1 MPTHCLKN
9 TGEIFISYY
18 GRDTAEI
25 FLKRTEHP
33 LLPVNWLR
41 ARNWWELRT
50 FHCSFWYLVLLLAT
64 SWYFQENKHIYS
76 KKKKK
81 KNWKHH
87 EVKLDLST
95 HMFWLS
101 ISVQQISPKLTGLK
115 QMLNFAHNIVG
126 QKFRKSSAG
135 WSVPDPCAIW
145 AWEIGSQDGFS
156 SHF

>member
-1 MPTHCLKN
+1 MPTDCLKN
-9 TGEIFISYY
+9 TGEILISYY
-18 GRDTAEI
+18 GGDTTEI
-25 FLKRTEHP
+25 FLKRIEHP
-33 LLPVNWLR
+33 LLSVNWLR
-41 ARNWWELRT
+41 ARNWWELRI
-50 FHCSFWYLVLLLAT
+50 FHWSFWYLVLLLST
-64 SWYFQENKHIYS
+64 SWYFQENKHNYS

-81 KNWKHH
+81 YH

-115 QMLNFAHNIVG
+115 QMLNFAHNIMG

-135 WSVPDPCAIW
+135 WSVSDPCAIW
-145 AWEIGSQDGFS
+145 AWKIGSQDGFY

>member
-1 MPTHCLKN
+1 MSTNCLKN
-9 TGEIFISYY
+9 TGEILISYY
-18 GRDTAEI
+18 GGDTAEI
-25 FLKRTEHP
+25 FLKRIEHP
-33 LLPVNWLR
+33 LLSVNWLR
-41 ARNWWELRT
+41 ARNWWELRI
-50 FHCSFWYLVLLLAT
+50 FHWSFWYLVLLLST
-64 SWYFQENKHIYS
+64 SWYFQEKKHNYS

-81 KNWKHH
+81 YH

-115 QMLNFAHNIVG
+115 QMLNFAHNIMG

-135 WSVPDPCAIW
+135 WSVSDPCAIW
-145 AWEIGSQDGFS
+145 AWKIGSQDGFY